1 MTLRTTAVIAGVL
14 GLLML
19 IAGLIA
25 NATRA
30 DREVMTQA
38 TLDTPVVVLGPDVL
52 ALPGIERIAVNGEGG
67 LAANTA
73 RPVDADAWLKNFSA
87 TYVLGY
93 DTWDALS
100 TRTADRVVAEIPSES
115 ASPSPEAT
123 DEAAA
128 TATPTPEPSAEP
140 EPVDYGSTD
149 VWRDTWSGE
158 DRVAI
163 TGSRLSAG
171 ESLVIY
177 AVSGENLSS
186 IEFFAERNVNDG
198 WISPLI
204 WIGAAL
210 AIVGAFAFVSGIVD
224 VRPLQARVEGW
235 RRGRGKSAP
244 DAPKP
249 GSRRERRLAGSTLPE
264 VSLDEPRDE
273 ALEAALQEQRDK
285 AAADAAPTQ
294 SDVVEQDEVEPVEDA
309 ADESGDNEEGG
320 QK

>member
-52 ALPGIERIAVNGEGG
+52 ALPGIERIAVTGDGP

-73 RPVDADAWLKNFSA
+73 RPVDADAWLKNFTA

-93 DTWDALS
+93 DSWESLD
-100 TRTADRVVAEIPSES
+100 TRTAARVVVEAPSED

-123 DEAAA
+123 DEATDETAA
-128 TATPTPEPSAEP
+128 SASPSSEPSSVP

-149 VWRDTWSGE
+149 VWRATWNGE
-158 DRVAI
+158 DRVAV
-163 TGSRLSAG
+163 TGSRLAAG
-171 ESLVIY
+171 ETLVIY
-177 AVSGENLSS
+177 SVAGDNLGSV
-186 IEFFAERNVNDG
+186 EFYAERNVNDG

-210 AIVGAFAFVSGIVD
+210 AIVGAFAFASGIVD

-235 RRGRGKSAP
+235 RRARGGAV
-244 DAPKP
+244 AEQPKP

-273 ALEAALQEQRDK
+273 AFEAALKAQRESATGEQPHVASATRGAEPAPEARD
-285 AAADAAPTQ
+285 A
-294 SDVVEQDEVEPVEDA
+294 
-309 ADESGDNEEGG
+309 EEGG